1 VLTRE
6 ENEYLCRVGPGTPMG
21 SLFRRYWMPAV
32 IASRLPAPDCP
43 PVAFRLLGER
53 LVAFRDSEGHVGVLD
68 ELCCHRGASLALGRV
83 EDCGIRCLYHGW
95 KFGADGTIQETPNLP
110 DSRFKERVRAPAY
123 PVREAAGLIWV
134 YLGPT
139 EKQPPFPTYSWM
151 DEGAPVRAV
160 ELVFDWNWA
169 QVMEG
174 LLDSSHVGVLH
185 VDEIGAVTDGEY
197 RDTKTGRDGYPTRDN
212 APKIEVRN
220 TDFGFHYAA
229 LRQPTEGGDDDC
241 YVRITPF
248 IMPSMCYIPPSGPG
262 ALIVVPR
269 DDSLTS
275 QIAVGVTGPTTNSQS
290 TARLLGMGFVG
301 PDGRVQL
308 PPQDREAMARGDSF
322 CGVPGIP
329 VQDALVQGSMG
340 AIFDR
345 SKEHLVPADLA
356 VIRMRRLLIESAR
369 RVEAG
374 GDPVGLDRDVGTKE
388 IACFSGLMARSTP
401 WRQMVPGNVEIDSAS
416 AGAEPVLT

>member
-1 VLTRE
+1 
-6 ENEYLCRVGPGTPMG
+6 M
-21 SLFRRYWMPAV
+21 
-32 IASRLPAPDCP
+32 
-43 PVAFRLLGER
+43 
-53 LVAFRDSEGHVGVLD
+53 
-68 ELCCHRGASLALGRV
+68 
-83 EDCGIRCLYHGW
+83 
-95 KFGADGTIQETPNLP
+95 
-110 DSRFKERVRAPAY
+110 
-123 PVREAAGLIWV
+123 
-134 YLGPT
+134 
-139 EKQPPFPTYSWM
+139 
-151 DEGAPVRAV
+151 
-160 ELVFDWNWA
+160 
-169 QVMEG
+169 
-174 LLDSSHVGVLH
+174 
-185 VDEIGAVTDGEY
+185 
-197 RDTKTGRDGYPTRDN
+197 
-212 APKIEVRN
+212 
-220 TDFGFHYAA
+220 
-229 LRQPTEGGDDDC
+229 
-241 YVRITPF
+241 
-248 IMPSMCYIPPSGPG
+248 
-262 ALIVVPR
+262 VPR